1 VTAIS
6 LRVNGRLMSAMVEP
20 RLHLADF
27 LREHCLLTGTHLG
40 CEHGVCGACTVL
52 LDGRPVRSCITLA
65 VAADGASVDTIEGL
79 ENDPIMTRLR
89 DAFTSEHALQCGYCT
104 PGMLIT
110 ARDIVQRLP
119 GADAARVRVE
129 LSGNLCRCTGY
140 AGIVR
145 AVCRA
150 LAEVI
155 PAGASEPKAPLP
167 ARPYLA
173 ILEAGATKDVPKE
186 LPPAKAPHRGAAV
199 LSHVVKIA
207 AGRTAVWAAIK
218 DPNLLAACAPG
229 AELTAFT
236 PPNHVAGRIAVALG
250 PMRAYFNGVATLSY
264 DDERWSGTVEGH
276 GDDRATGTRLHFT
289 AKYRI
294 DEEGPDASVVELSLD
309 YGLRGLLAQVGR
321 ADVIKVFA
329 TELIQDVARNLEAR
343 LAGLPPTTRRP
354 LGVGRF
360 LLKLV
365 SAHVTRLLQR
375 VKPQGRDGR

>member
-1 VTAIS
+1 VTTVS
-6 LRVNGRLMSAMVEP
+6 LRVNRRLTSATVEP

-79 ENDPIMTRLR
+79 EDDSIMTRLR

-119 GADAARVRVE
+119 GADAARVRIE

-145 AVCRA
+145 AICRVS
-150 LAEVI
+150 AEAI
-155 PAGASEPKAPLP
+155 AAGASEPEAALP
-167 ARPYLA
+167 AQPHLA
-173 ILEAGATKDVPKE
+173 ILEARANKDLPKE
-186 LPPAKAPHRGAAV
+186 LSPPALQRGATQ

-207 AGRTAVWAAIK
+207 AGRSAVWAAIK

-236 PPNHVAGRIAVALG
+236 PPDQVAGRIAVALG
-250 PMRAYFNGVATLSY
+250 PMRAYFNAIATLIY
-264 DDERWSGTVEGH
+264 HDERWSGTVEGH
-276 GDDRATGTRLHFT
+276 GEDRATGTRLHFT
-289 AKYRI
+289 AKYRV
-294 DEEGPDASVVELSLD
+294 DEEGPDASLVELSVD
-309 YGLRGLLAQVGR
+309 YVLRGLLAQLGR

-329 TELIQDVARNLEAR
+329 TDLIEDAARNLEAR
-343 LAGLPPTTRRP
+343 LAGLARPTRRP
-354 LGVGRF
+354 FGVGRS

-365 SAHVTRLLQR
+365 SMRIAKLLRRAKVQR
-375 VKPQGRDGR
+375 RDGR

>member
-1 VTAIS
+1 VTTVS
-6 LRVNGRLMSAMVEP
+6 LRVNRRLTSATVEP

-79 ENDPIMTRLR
+79 EDDPIMTRLR

-145 AVCRA
+145 AICRVS
-150 LAEVI
+150 AEAI
-155 PAGASEPKAPLP
+155 AAAASEPEAALP
-167 ARPYLA
+167 AQAHLA
-173 ILEAGATKDVPKE
+173 ILEARANKDLPKDLLRPRVLQRGATQ
-186 LPPAKAPHRGAAV
+186 

-207 AGRTAVWAAIK
+207 AGRSAVWAAIK
-218 DPNLLAACAPG
+218 NPNLLAACAPG

-236 PPNHVAGRIAVALG
+236 PPNQVAGRISVALG
-250 PMRAYFNGVATLSY
+250 PVRASFNGIATLIY
-264 DDERWSGTVEGH
+264 QDERWSGTVEGH
-276 GDDRATGTRLHFT
+276 GEDRATGTRLDFT
-289 AKYRI
+289 AKYRV
-294 DEEGPDASVVELSLD
+294 DEEGPHATLVELSVD
-309 YGLRGLLAQVGR
+309 YVLRGLLAQLGR

-329 TELIQDVARNLEAR
+329 TDLIEEAARNLETR
-343 LAGLPPTTRRP
+343 LAGLAPTRRP
-354 LGVGRF
+354 FGVGRSI
-360 LLKLV
+360 LKLM
-365 SAHVTRLLQR
+365 SMRIAKLLR
-375 VKPQGRDGR
+375 WAKFQGRDGP

>member
-1 VTAIS
+1 MTAIS
-6 LRVNGRLMSAMVEP
+6 LRVNGRPTSATVEP

-52 LDGRPVRSCITLA
+52 LDDRPVRSCITFA
-65 VAADGASVDTIEGL
+65 VAADGASVETIEGL

-150 LAEVI
+150 STEVN
-155 PAGASEPKAPLP
+155 PAGASEQKASLP
-167 ARPYLA
+167 ARPDLA
-173 ILEAGATKDVPKE
+173 ILEASATKYLPRE
-186 LPPAKAPHRGAAV
+186 LPPAAVPRRGAAA
-199 LSHVVKIA
+199 LSQVVKIA

-218 DPNLLAACAPG
+218 DPNLLAACTPG
-229 AELTAFT
+229 AELNAFT
-236 PPNHVAGRIAVALG
+236 PPNDVAGHIAVALG
-250 PMRAYFNGVATLSY
+250 PMRAYFNGVATLIY

-276 GDDRATGTRLHFT
+276 GEDRATGTRLHFT
-289 AKYRI
+289 AKYRV
-294 DEEGPDASVVELSLD
+294 DEEGPDASVVELSVD
-309 YGLRGLLAQVGR
+309 YALRGVLAQLGR
-321 ADVIKVFA
+321 SDVIKVFA
-329 TELIQDVARNLEAR
+329 EELIQDAARNLEAR

-354 LGVGRF
+354 LGIGRF
-360 LLKLV
+360 LLKLM
-365 SAHVTRLLQR
+365 STHVTRLLRWAKLQQR
-375 VKPQGRDGR
+375 DAR

>member
-1 VTAIS
+1 MTTIS
-6 LRVNGRLMSAMVEP
+6 LRVNGRLTSANVEP
-20 RLHLADF
+20 RLHLGDF

-65 VAADGASVDTIEGL
+65 VAADGASIDTIEGL
-79 ENDPIMTRLR
+79 EDDPIMTRLR

-119 GADAARVRVE
+119 GAGAARVRVE

-145 AVCRA
+145 AICRA
-150 LAEVI
+150 SAEAI
-155 PAGASEPKAPLP
+155 PAGASEPEATLP
-167 ARPYLA
+167 AQPHLA
-173 ILEAGATKDVPKE
+173 ILEARANKDLPKE
-186 LPPAKAPHRGAAV
+186 LSPQTVLQRGATQ

-207 AGRTAVWAAIK
+207 AGRSAVWAAIK

-236 PPNHVAGRIAVALG
+236 PPNQVAGRIAVALG
-250 PMRAYFNGVATLSY
+250 PMRAYFNGIATLLY
-264 DDERWSGTVEGH
+264 DDERWSGTVEGE
-276 GDDRATGTRLHFT
+276 GVDRATGTRLHFT
-289 AKYRI
+289 AKYRV
-294 DEEGPDASVVELSLD
+294 DEAGPDASLVELSVD
-309 YGLRGLLAQVGR
+309 YAMRGLLAQLGR

-329 TELIQDVARNLEAR
+329 SELIEHAARNLEAR
-343 LAGLPPTTRRP
+343 LAGLAPPPRRP
-354 LGVGRF
+354 FGVGRS
-360 LLKLV
+360 LLRLM
-365 SAHVTRLLQR
+365 SMRISRLLR
-375 VKPQGRDGR
+375 RATFERREGR